1 MIKWAL
7 IALLVVFLVALPYL
21 GLLPGWTFS
30 LATTVVLQAVALIG
44 LNLIFGVVG
53 MLAFGQAAFMALP
66 AYIAAVLTELG
77 LAFPV
82 ALVGGFVITVA
93 VAGLVAGVFVRL
105 PGVYLAVG
113 SLGFGFTVEGLARAF
128 PAWTGGAS
136 GLVFP
141 YGRALNEHEWYV
153 VAVVLLVI
161 ALLAYAWVVSGARWR
176 CLRTI
181 RHDELAAAV
190 LGIDLTREKARAFT
204 IGSVFAAAGGLF
216 LALYVGVQIPEDAG
230 VTRSLEQI
238 GTILLGG
245 AGFLFGPL
253 VGAAVVNWLFVVAGY
268 GARYE
273 LLIYGV
279 AFLAV
284 VLYAPDG
291 IMGWITAVRLP
302 FGGLLDQRNSVSEP
316 QIMVLP
322 PTFDQGAV
330 AAAAGNS
337 DEICLRIDNLSR
349 RFDGL
354 LAIDQVTFDVRA
366 GEIFTLVGPNGAGKT
381 TLFNI
386 ISGILAPSSGT
397 VYLRGLDI
405 TGLRVD
411 RRAPDIGRSFQV
423 ARLVPELSAKSNVLV
438 RLDQIAPHLGE
449 RERHHLALAQLD
461 RFGLAMLADRPVKEL
476 SLGQHKLI
484 DLARAAVGDPALVL
498 LDEPAVGL
506 TESELLHLAAVLDAL
521 QRRGSAVLIVE
532 HNIEFVTRVA
542 NRGIVLDSG
551 RPIAI
556 GPVKEIFADQK
567 VRDAYFGALT

>member
-7 IALLVVFLVALPYL
+7 IALLAVFLVALPYL

-302 FGGLLDQRNSVSEP
+302 FGGLLDQRNSVSE
-316 QIMVLP
+316 ITVLP

>member
-7 IALLVVFLVALPYL
+7 IALLAVFLVALPYL

-302 FGGLLDQRNSVSEP
+302 FGGLLDQRNSVSE
-316 QIMVLP
+316 I
-322 PTFDQGAV
+322 
-330 AAAAGNS
+330 
-337 DEICLRIDNLSR
+337 
-349 RFDGL
+349 
-354 LAIDQVTFDVRA
+354 
-366 GEIFTLVGPNGAGKT
+366 
-381 TLFNI
+381 
-386 ISGILAPSSGT
+386 T
-397 VYLRGLDI
+397 V
-405 TGLRVD
+405 
-411 RRAPDIGRSFQV
+411 
-423 ARLVPELSAKSNVLV
+423 
-438 RLDQIAPHLGE
+438 
-449 RERHHLALAQLD
+449 
-461 RFGLAMLADRPVKEL
+461 
-476 SLGQHKLI
+476 
-484 DLARAAVGDPALVL
+484 
-498 LDEPAVGL
+498 
-506 TESELLHLAAVLDAL
+506 
-521 QRRGSAVLIVE
+521 
-532 HNIEFVTRVA
+532 
-542 NRGIVLDSG
+542 
-551 RPIAI
+551 
-556 GPVKEIFADQK
+556 
-567 VRDAYFGALT
+567 